1 MKFRL
6 KQASNRITPTQFIVL
21 GYLLAVILSTII
33 LRLPIS
39 WQEGARLSWMDAL
52 FTATSAVSVTGLSVV
67 GTADT
72 FSEFGKIALLCMFQL
87 GGIGIMTLGVF
98 LWLILGRNISLSYRK
113 LIMVDQNR
121 NNLSGLVMLLRLVF
135 ILTLIIEAAGAAVLT
150 VYFKLAGIYDD
161 WLTAFVHSA
170 FHSISAFTN
179 AGFDIYGD
187 SLAPFRDDYLVQ
199 MVTMLLV
206 LLGAIGFPVL
216 IELRQYFSRR
226 NEQRY
231 RFSLYTKVTGL
242 MFLILIVCGA
252 AGIWLLE
259 NSLYFAS
266 LTWHEK
272 LFYSLFNS
280 VSTRSAGFYT
290 MDINDFSMPTQM
302 LLSALMFIGASPSS
316 VGGGIRTTTFAVI
329 LLTLVHY
336 AAGRSE
342 VRIFRRTVKQ
352 EDITKSFVVFTAAT
366 MIVISSTILL
376 AYTEHNHL
384 PLVSLIFEVCSA
396 FGTSGLSMGI
406 TDQLTT
412 GGKWVL
418 ILIMFIGR
426 IGVLSLLFLFRTN
439 QRKQNFHYPKEDII
453 IG

>member
-1 MKFRL
+1 MKLRL
-6 KQASNRITPTQFIVL
+6 KKYSSRITPTQFIAL
-21 GYLLAVILSTII
+21 GYLAAVILSTVV

-39 WQEGARLSWMDAL
+39 WQEGASLSWMDAL
-52 FTATSAVSVTGLSVV
+52 FTATSAVSVTGLTVV
-67 GTADT
+67 NTGET

-121 NNLSGLVMLLRLVF
+121 NNLSGLVQLLKLVF
-135 ILTLIIEAAGAAVLT
+135 ILTLIIEGVGALILT
-150 VYFKLAGIYDD
+150 IYFKLAGVYSD
-161 WLTAFVHSA
+161 WLTSFVHSA

-179 AGFDIYGD
+179 SGFDIYGD
-187 SLAPFRDDYLVQ
+187 SLTTFSGDYMLQ
-199 MVTMLLV
+199 IITMLLV

-216 IELRQYFSRR
+216 IELYQYITSK
-226 NEQRY
+226 NNHY
-231 RFSLYTKVTGL
+231 RFSLYTKVTGI
-242 MFLILIVCGA
+242 MFLSLIIAGA
-252 AGIWLLE
+252 MGIWLLE
-259 NSLYFAS
+259 QDFYFAS
-266 LTWHEK
+266 LSWHEK

-290 MDINDFSMPTQM
+290 MDINDFSNPTQI

-329 LLTLVHY
+329 LLTLIHY

-342 VRIFRRTVKQ
+342 VRVFRRTIKQ
-352 EDITKSFVVFTAAT
+352 EDIIKSFVVFAAAAIIVVVST
-366 MIVISSTILL
+366 MLL
-376 AYTEHNHL
+376 SYTEHSHL
-384 PLVSLIFEVCSA
+384 PLISIIFEICSA

-406 TDQLTT
+406 TGELSTE
-412 GGKWVL
+412 GKWVL
-418 ILIMFIGR
+418 MIIMFIGR
-426 IGVLSLLFLFRTN
+426 LGVLSLLFIFRTN
-439 QRKQNFHYPKEDII
+439 KRKQNYHYPKEDII